1 MVEVLDGETL
11 SSFVLRSGLSDEE
24 RKAAEHKL
32 KQTEYTQPAMLTADL
47 AIEHALNAYGH
58 EPDMVAGHS
67 LGEYA
72 ALMASGILNMD
83 GALRAAAARG
93 TEMGSVEIDDKG
105 LMASVTAPY
114 DAVERILD
122 AAEGYVIAANKNSP
136 KMTVIAGATQAVQD
150 VMKAFEA
157 EGFNCVPLATS
168 HAFHSSIVAPAN
180 EPLRRFLSSLEINW
194 PKIPITAN
202 VDGTFYPNDGPDA
215 KEGILSKLAP
225 QMASSV
231 EWTSQINTMY
241 EAGAR
246 IFVEVGPKRALTMF
260 ATQILEDHPHLAVMT
275 NHPKQGG
282 IASFLTA
289 IGALALAGRPPK
301 TIEGT
306 STVFSEAFRAGPIEA
321 HQASSLPQRSN
332 QEELRVRARPLPT
345 KGSGGLGAP
354 TAVQTVS
361 VPVQKEPTVADYV
374 GDRIAQ
380 HCGYPA
386 MFCQG
391 MVNLRLGLG
400 LTDQSIQS
408 IISAI
413 ASEAQ
418 TDAEVDVQ
426 SATTAADIE
435 RWVSQPPSGWSP
447 RVHLAKTNASPAVVQ
462 TQTIHDPM
470 MQRRADPYVVSGI
483 SLGLPGCEKVFD
495 EDVFERLVR
504 GETCLQEVTD
514 EYKQRLL
521 DKNIKRLIKG
531 RDGSVN
537 IEQATSFDDIPQLA
551 GVKGAFD
558 LAEEFGIDPKMVM
571 AWDITTQL
579 AMASGLLAL
588 RDAGIP
594 LTPEEQ
600 VGKGGLRLIRNW
612 QVPSVHRDRTGIVFA
627 SCFPGL
633 QMAMKHAKTDGDDG
647 EGKFDRR
654 YLFQTLTMSHSQFAQ
669 FTGIRG
675 PTTTINLA
683 CASATGAFQIA
694 EDWLATDRVDRVVI
708 LSADDV
714 TGDDL
719 WEWIGSG
726 FASTGAAST
735 SNVIEEAALPFD
747 KRRNGLV
754 LGMGAASFVVERKS
768 SADERGVQPI
778 AELLGAT
785 TANSAYHGTR
795 LDVEHVATTVDN
807 FVGEMENKWG
817 LDRHAIAKS
826 TVFYSHETY
835 TPARGGSAQ
844 SEVKALRQTFG
855 ESTDSLV
862 IANTKGFTGHPMGV
876 GIEDASMF
884 YGLLTK
890 RIPPIANH
898 KVVDEELGNLHLSKG
913 GDYPN
918 IQYGLRFAAGFGS
931 QIGLSFVR
939 AWPIQGERI
948 DGKRLLA
955 WCRSLA
961 GTDDIQLRLLDN
973 KLVAYVDGD
982 NNLHG
987 GIQGDAYDITAPFEG
1002 LPTEVSPVEQ
1012 PPVQASTPEPEPV
1025 KAEPTPAPV
1034 ATTVVASGDMV
1045 QTVIDVVVKHTGY
1058 PADFV
1063 ELDQDLEG
1071 ELGIDTVKQ
1080 AEIMV
1085 DIRQHFN
1092 LPVDETFVLA
1102 EHPTLNHMIGY
1113 IQRMQG
1119 GEISIPTPA
1128 PVVEATAPTTEPV
1141 VEAPKTTAV
1150 EATPVSDEAMTQ
1162 QVIDVVVKHT
1172 GYPADFIELDQDL
1185 EGELGID
1192 TVKQAEIMVDIREL
1206 FSLPVDEDFLLSEHP
1221 TLSHMIGYIVRMKG
1235 GEAPVSTPSMPSVE
1249 EAPAT
1254 ASAPQ
1259 VEAQSAPMVSDAG
1272 IESSLIEVVV
1282 KHTGYPADFIEMDQD
1297 LEGEL
1302 GIDTVKQAE
1311 IMVDVRE
1318 IFSLPVDE
1326 DFLLSDHPT
1335 LNHFVAYIVKMKGGS
1350 ATPEPET
1357 ASMPAAE
1364 TSMPVENTSVE
1375 HDGCRRW
1382 QIEVEEAESIASTL
1396 ALDGTVVVTDDGWG
1410 IAEHLCTR
1418 LEARGLSTVRIGFEV
1433 GIRDVSIQSEQ
1444 GRTVHRGDPAK
1455 PEHIESITTSLTTM
1469 NVVGMIHLAPMKL
1482 ASASWSEDTL
1492 PSSQISLAAH
1502 GWFGLLKGMDAHFA
1516 GLSQGL
1522 VASVTSMD
1530 GRHGNIGERFNSIQ
1544 CAASGVTKSYAFE
1557 RPNLRTRALDVHPE
1571 LIFDAASA
1579 AEHIETELFERAGEV
1594 EVGLD
1599 RDGRRWLL
1607 AAFAEDVVGELDP
1620 LKSDDVWLVSGGG
1633 SGVTA
1638 ACIVGVAEA
1647 SQGAEASFH
1656 LLGRSVLI
1664 EQTAE
1669 WLEWSE
1675 EDLMKEKMSLRERL
1689 TEASSTGKVTM
1700 VEWNKAWQKFTR
1712 SRDVYQTLSQI
1723 EATGNRAFYHSIDV
1737 TDAEALSSLGASL
1750 SNPITGVVHG
1760 AGLEDSK
1767 LVADKAWETFD
1778 KVVRVKID
1786 GWSALMKAVEASN
1799 GDLRFASTF
1808 TSVAG
1813 RFGNGGQ
1820 TDYAAANSILD
1831 AEMARLTAKGDCRAV
1846 AIGWTGWRDVGMA
1859 TRGSIEAVF
1868 EAAGIETLPVD
1879 VGVQIFVDEALRGG
1893 KRRVIACGSLGL
1905 MDRFDSFRE
1914 APLMLPGDM
1923 AAIMADPSRFPF
1935 IDKVLAFDEEQMV
1948 MTQSTLSVAD
1958 HPFLSDHA
1966 IDGVPYHPGVMAM
1979 EMFAENALLLCP
1991 DSCLAGFEG
2000 VKFGLPVKL
2009 MKGTMR
2015 VRVEAKVE
2023 RTDGDLTWVK
2033 CRLVSDLSNSEGVV
2047 FGEREHHEALV
2058 RLVKKSDDLSGFLQS
2073 EIRELP
2079 SVGTPPPGRLEHHA
2093 SFIYLRYFH
2102 GPRFQSHGGV
2112 LRGVGDASQPGVDG
2126 IALMRHQL
2134 PATDQFAHERN
2145 GEDVLLEALPM
2156 LIEAGFQNAGLVAME
2171 SEGFSSLPVG
2181 IEWSTMLRV
2190 PEQDEELRLR
2200 SIRMAVEDAGVT
2212 VHDVL
2217 VVGSDDAPVLALK
2230 GLRLKAM
2237 APVPDDQKFTLE
2249 R

>member
-1 MVEVLDGETL
+1 M
-11 SSFVLRSGLSDEE
+11 
-24 RKAAEHKL
+24 
-32 KQTEYTQPAMLTADL
+32 
-47 AIEHALNAYGH
+47 
-58 EPDMVAGHS
+58 
-67 LGEYA
+67 
-72 ALMASGILNMD
+72 
-83 GALRAAAARG
+83 
-93 TEMGSVEIDDKG
+93 
-105 LMASVTAPY
+105 
-114 DAVERILD
+114 
-122 AAEGYVIAANKNSP
+122 
-136 KMTVIAGATQAVQD
+136 
-150 VMKAFEA
+150 
-157 EGFNCVPLATS
+157 
-168 HAFHSSIVAPAN
+168 
-180 EPLRRFLSSLEINW
+180 
-194 PKIPITAN
+194 
-202 VDGTFYPNDGPDA
+202 
-215 KEGILSKLAP
+215 
-225 QMASSV
+225 
-231 EWTSQINTMY
+231 
-241 EAGAR
+241 
-246 IFVEVGPKRALTMF
+246 
-260 ATQILEDHPHLAVMT
+260 
-275 NHPKQGG
+275 
-282 IASFLTA
+282 
-289 IGALALAGRPPK
+289 
-301 TIEGT
+301 
-306 STVFSEAFRAGPIEA
+306 
-321 HQASSLPQRSN
+321 
-332 QEELRVRARPLPT
+332 
-345 KGSGGLGAP
+345 
-354 TAVQTVS
+354 
-361 VPVQKEPTVADYV
+361 
-374 GDRIAQ
+374 
-380 HCGYPA
+380 
-386 MFCQG
+386 
-391 MVNLRLGLG
+391 
-400 LTDQSIQS
+400 
-408 IISAI
+408 
-413 ASEAQ
+413 
-418 TDAEVDVQ
+418 
-426 SATTAADIE
+426 
-435 RWVSQPPSGWSP
+435 
-447 RVHLAKTNASPAVVQ
+447 
-462 TQTIHDPM
+462 
-470 MQRRADPYVVSGI
+470 
-483 SLGLPGCEKVFD
+483 
-495 EDVFERLVR
+495 
-504 GETCLQEVTD
+504 
-514 EYKQRLL
+514 
-521 DKNIKRLIKG
+521 
-531 RDGSVN
+531 
-537 IEQATSFDDIPQLA
+537 
-551 GVKGAFD
+551 
-558 LAEEFGIDPKMVM
+558 
-571 AWDITTQL
+571 
-579 AMASGLLAL
+579 
-588 RDAGIP
+588 
-594 LTPEEQ
+594 
-600 VGKGGLRLIRNW
+600 
-612 QVPSVHRDRTGIVFA
+612 
-627 SCFPGL
+627 
-633 QMAMKHAKTDGDDG
+633 
-647 EGKFDRR
+647 
-654 YLFQTLTMSHSQFAQ
+654 
-669 FTGIRG
+669 
-675 PTTTINLA
+675 
-683 CASATGAFQIA
+683 
-694 EDWLATDRVDRVVI
+694 
-708 LSADDV
+708 
-714 TGDDL
+714 
-719 WEWIGSG
+719 
-726 FASTGAAST
+726 
-735 SNVIEEAALPFD
+735 
-747 KRRNGLV
+747 
-754 LGMGAASFVVERKS
+754 
-768 SADERGVQPI
+768 
-778 AELLGAT
+778 
-785 TANSAYHGTR
+785 
-795 LDVEHVATTVDN
+795 
-807 FVGEMENKWG
+807 
-817 LDRHAIAKS
+817 
-826 TVFYSHETY
+826 
-835 TPARGGSAQ
+835 
-844 SEVKALRQTFG
+844 
-855 ESTDSLV
+855 
-862 IANTKGFTGHPMGV
+862 
-876 GIEDASMF
+876 
-884 YGLLTK
+884 
-890 RIPPIANH
+890 
-898 KVVDEELGNLHLSKG
+898 
-913 GDYPN
+913 
-918 IQYGLRFAAGFGS
+918 
-931 QIGLSFVR
+931 
-939 AWPIQGERI
+939 
-948 DGKRLLA
+948 
-955 WCRSLA
+955 
-961 GTDDIQLRLLDN
+961 
-973 KLVAYVDGD
+973 AYVDGD

-987 GIQGDAYDITAPFEG
+987 GIQGEVYDITAPFEG
-1002 LPTEVSPVEQ
+1002 LPTEEPTVEQ
-1012 PPVQASTPEPEPV
+1012 PPVQDPTPVPEPI
-1025 KAEPTPAPV
+1025 KAEPTTAPV
-1034 ATTVVASGDMV
+1034 ATAVAVSGDMV
-1045 QTVIDVVVKHTGY
+1045 QTVVDVVVKHTGY

-1119 GEISIPTPA
+1119 GEVPMPTPA
-1128 PVVEATAPTTEPV
+1128 PVVEVIAPTPEPV
-1141 VEAPKTTAV
+1141 IETPKPASAV
-1150 EATPVSDEAMTQ
+1150 QVTPVTDEAMTQ

-1206 FSLPVDEDFLLSEHP
+1206 FNLPVDEDFLLSDHP

-1235 GEAPVSTPSMPSVE
+1235 GEASVSTPSIPSVE
-1249 EAPAT
+1249 EAPAP
-1254 ASAPQ
+1254 APAPQ
-1259 VEAQSAPMVSDAG
+1259 VEAQSTPMVSDAG

-1350 ATPEPET
+1350 TTPEPEI
-1357 ASMPAAE
+1357 ASMSVAE
-1364 TSMPVENTSVE
+1364 TSMPVEPTSME

-1396 ALDGTVVVTDDGWG
+1396 SLDGTVVITDDGWG
-1410 IAEHLCTR
+1410 IAEHLCSR

-1455 PEHIESITTSLTTM
+1455 PEHIESITTSLSTM
-1469 NVVGMIHLAPMKL
+1469 NVVGMIHLAAMKL

-1492 PSSQISLAAH
+1492 PSSQLSLAAH
-1502 GWFGLLKGMDAHFA
+1502 GWFGLLKGMDAQFA
-1516 GLSQGL
+1516 DLSQGL

-1530 GRHGNIGERFNSIQ
+1530 GRHGNIGERFNAIQ

-1557 RPNLRTRALDVHPE
+1557 RPSLRTRALDVHPE

-1594 EVGLD
+1594 EIGLD

-1669 WLEWSE
+1669 WLDWSE

-1712 SRDVYQTLSQI
+1712 SRDVYKTLSQI

-1750 SNPITGVVHG
+1750 SNPITGVIHG

-1831 AEMARLTAKGDCRAV
+1831 AEMARLTARGDCRAV

-1914 APLMLPGDM
+1914 APLMLPGEM

-1935 IDKVLAFDEEQMV
+1935 IDKVLAFEEEQMV

-1979 EMFAENALLLCP
+1979 EMFAQNALLLCP

-2000 VKFGLPVKL
+2000 VKFGLPVKV

-2023 RTDGDLTWVK
+2023 RTDGNLTWVR

-2047 FGEREHHEALV
+2047 FGEREHHEAVV

-2073 EIRELP
+2073 EITELP

-2200 SIRMAVEDAGVT
+2200 SIRTAVEDAGVT

-2217 VVGSDDAPVLALK
+2217 IVGSDDAPVLALK

-2237 APVPDDQKFTLE
+2237 APVPEDQKFTLE

>member
-1 MVEVLDGETL
+1 
-11 SSFVLRSGLSDEE
+11 
-24 RKAAEHKL
+24 
-32 KQTEYTQPAMLTADL
+32 
-47 AIEHALNAYGH
+47 
-58 EPDMVAGHS
+58 
-67 LGEYA
+67 
-72 ALMASGILNMD
+72 
-83 GALRAAAARG
+83 
-93 TEMGSVEIDDKG
+93 
-105 LMASVTAPY
+105 
-114 DAVERILD
+114 
-122 AAEGYVIAANKNSP
+122 
-136 KMTVIAGATQAVQD
+136 
-150 VMKAFEA
+150 
-157 EGFNCVPLATS
+157 
-168 HAFHSSIVAPAN
+168 
-180 EPLRRFLSSLEINW
+180 
-194 PKIPITAN
+194 
-202 VDGTFYPNDGPDA
+202 
-215 KEGILSKLAP
+215 
-225 QMASSV
+225 
-231 EWTSQINTMY
+231 
-241 EAGAR
+241 
-246 IFVEVGPKRALTMF
+246 
-260 ATQILEDHPHLAVMT
+260 
-275 NHPKQGG
+275 
-282 IASFLTA
+282 
-289 IGALALAGRPPK
+289 
-301 TIEGT
+301 
-306 STVFSEAFRAGPIEA
+306 
-321 HQASSLPQRSN
+321 
-332 QEELRVRARPLPT
+332 
-345 KGSGGLGAP
+345 
-354 TAVQTVS
+354 
-361 VPVQKEPTVADYV
+361 
-374 GDRIAQ
+374 
-380 HCGYPA
+380 
-386 MFCQG
+386 
-391 MVNLRLGLG
+391 
-400 LTDQSIQS
+400 
-408 IISAI
+408 
-413 ASEAQ
+413 
-418 TDAEVDVQ
+418 
-426 SATTAADIE
+426 
-435 RWVSQPPSGWSP
+435 
-447 RVHLAKTNASPAVVQ
+447 
-462 TQTIHDPM
+462 
-470 MQRRADPYVVSGI
+470 
-483 SLGLPGCEKVFD
+483 
-495 EDVFERLVR
+495 
-504 GETCLQEVTD
+504 
-514 EYKQRLL
+514 
-521 DKNIKRLIKG
+521 
-531 RDGSVN
+531 
-537 IEQATSFDDIPQLA
+537 
-551 GVKGAFD
+551 
-558 LAEEFGIDPKMVM
+558 
-571 AWDITTQL
+571 
-579 AMASGLLAL
+579 
-588 RDAGIP
+588 
-594 LTPEEQ
+594 
-600 VGKGGLRLIRNW
+600 
-612 QVPSVHRDRTGIVFA
+612 
-627 SCFPGL
+627 
-633 QMAMKHAKTDGDDG
+633 
-647 EGKFDRR
+647 
-654 YLFQTLTMSHSQFAQ
+654 
-669 FTGIRG
+669 
-675 PTTTINLA
+675 
-683 CASATGAFQIA
+683 
-694 EDWLATDRVDRVVI
+694 
-708 LSADDV
+708 
-714 TGDDL
+714 
-719 WEWIGSG
+719 
-726 FASTGAAST
+726 
-735 SNVIEEAALPFD
+735 
-747 KRRNGLV
+747 
-754 LGMGAASFVVERKS
+754 
-768 SADERGVQPI
+768 
-778 AELLGAT
+778 
-785 TANSAYHGTR
+785 
-795 LDVEHVATTVDN
+795 
-807 FVGEMENKWG
+807 
-817 LDRHAIAKS
+817 
-826 TVFYSHETY
+826 
-835 TPARGGSAQ
+835 
-844 SEVKALRQTFG
+844 
-855 ESTDSLV
+855 
-862 IANTKGFTGHPMGV
+862 MGV

-987 GIQGDAYDITAPFEG
+987 GIQGDTYDITAPFEG

-1119 GEISIPTPA
+1119 GEISMPTPA

-1249 EAPAT
+1249 EAPAP
-1254 ASAPQ
+1254 APAPQ

-1350 ATPEPET
+1350 TTPEPET

-1455 PEHIESITTSLTTM
+1455 PEHIESITTSLSTM

-1502 GWFGLLKGMDAHFA
+1502 GWFGLLKGMDAQFA

-1594 EVGLD
+1594 EIGLD

-1669 WLEWSE
+1669 WLDWSE

-1914 APLMLPGDM
+1914 APLMLPGEM

-2000 VKFGLPVKL
+2000 VKFGLPVKV

-2073 EIRELP
+2073 EITELP

>member
-1 MVEVLDGETL
+1 M
-11 SSFVLRSGLSDEE
+11 
-24 RKAAEHKL
+24 
-32 KQTEYTQPAMLTADL
+32 
-47 AIEHALNAYGH
+47 
-58 EPDMVAGHS
+58 
-67 LGEYA
+67 
-72 ALMASGILNMD
+72 
-83 GALRAAAARG
+83 
-93 TEMGSVEIDDKG
+93 
-105 LMASVTAPY
+105 
-114 DAVERILD
+114 
-122 AAEGYVIAANKNSP
+122 
-136 KMTVIAGATQAVQD
+136 
-150 VMKAFEA
+150 
-157 EGFNCVPLATS
+157 
-168 HAFHSSIVAPAN
+168 
-180 EPLRRFLSSLEINW
+180 
-194 PKIPITAN
+194 
-202 VDGTFYPNDGPDA
+202 
-215 KEGILSKLAP
+215 
-225 QMASSV
+225 
-231 EWTSQINTMY
+231 
-241 EAGAR
+241 
-246 IFVEVGPKRALTMF
+246 
-260 ATQILEDHPHLAVMT
+260 
-275 NHPKQGG
+275 
-282 IASFLTA
+282 
-289 IGALALAGRPPK
+289 
-301 TIEGT
+301 
-306 STVFSEAFRAGPIEA
+306 
-321 HQASSLPQRSN
+321 
-332 QEELRVRARPLPT
+332 
-345 KGSGGLGAP
+345 
-354 TAVQTVS
+354 
-361 VPVQKEPTVADYV
+361 
-374 GDRIAQ
+374 
-380 HCGYPA
+380 
-386 MFCQG
+386 
-391 MVNLRLGLG
+391 
-400 LTDQSIQS
+400 
-408 IISAI
+408 
-413 ASEAQ
+413 
-418 TDAEVDVQ
+418 
-426 SATTAADIE
+426 
-435 RWVSQPPSGWSP
+435 
-447 RVHLAKTNASPAVVQ
+447 
-462 TQTIHDPM
+462 
-470 MQRRADPYVVSGI
+470 
-483 SLGLPGCEKVFD
+483 
-495 EDVFERLVR
+495 
-504 GETCLQEVTD
+504 
-514 EYKQRLL
+514 
-521 DKNIKRLIKG
+521 
-531 RDGSVN
+531 
-537 IEQATSFDDIPQLA
+537 
-551 GVKGAFD
+551 
-558 LAEEFGIDPKMVM
+558 
-571 AWDITTQL
+571 
-579 AMASGLLAL
+579 
-588 RDAGIP
+588 
-594 LTPEEQ
+594 
-600 VGKGGLRLIRNW
+600 
-612 QVPSVHRDRTGIVFA
+612 
-627 SCFPGL
+627 
-633 QMAMKHAKTDGDDG
+633 
-647 EGKFDRR
+647 
-654 YLFQTLTMSHSQFAQ
+654 
-669 FTGIRG
+669 
-675 PTTTINLA
+675 
-683 CASATGAFQIA
+683 
-694 EDWLATDRVDRVVI
+694 
-708 LSADDV
+708 
-714 TGDDL
+714 
-719 WEWIGSG
+719 
-726 FASTGAAST
+726 
-735 SNVIEEAALPFD
+735 
-747 KRRNGLV
+747 
-754 LGMGAASFVVERKS
+754 
-768 SADERGVQPI
+768 
-778 AELLGAT
+778 
-785 TANSAYHGTR
+785 
-795 LDVEHVATTVDN
+795 
-807 FVGEMENKWG
+807 
-817 LDRHAIAKS
+817 
-826 TVFYSHETY
+826 
-835 TPARGGSAQ
+835 
-844 SEVKALRQTFG
+844 
-855 ESTDSLV
+855 
-862 IANTKGFTGHPMGV
+862 
-876 GIEDASMF
+876 
-884 YGLLTK
+884 
-890 RIPPIANH
+890 
-898 KVVDEELGNLHLSKG
+898 
-913 GDYPN
+913 
-918 IQYGLRFAAGFGS
+918 
-931 QIGLSFVR
+931 
-939 AWPIQGERI
+939 
-948 DGKRLLA
+948 
-955 WCRSLA
+955 
-961 GTDDIQLRLLDN
+961 
-973 KLVAYVDGD
+973 
-982 NNLHG
+982 
-987 GIQGDAYDITAPFEG
+987 
-1002 LPTEVSPVEQ
+1002 
-1012 PPVQASTPEPEPV
+1012 
-1025 KAEPTPAPV
+1025 
-1034 ATTVVASGDMV
+1034 
-1045 QTVIDVVVKHTGY
+1045 
-1058 PADFV
+1058 
-1063 ELDQDLEG
+1063 
-1071 ELGIDTVKQ
+1071 
-1080 AEIMV
+1080 
-1085 DIRQHFN
+1085 
-1092 LPVDETFVLA
+1092 
-1102 EHPTLNHMIGY
+1102 
-1113 IQRMQG
+1113 
-1119 GEISIPTPA
+1119 
-1128 PVVEATAPTTEPV
+1128 
-1141 VEAPKTTAV
+1141 
-1150 EATPVSDEAMTQ
+1150 
-1162 QVIDVVVKHT
+1162 
-1172 GYPADFIELDQDL
+1172 
-1185 EGELGID
+1185 
-1192 TVKQAEIMVDIREL
+1192 
-1206 FSLPVDEDFLLSEHP
+1206 
-1221 TLSHMIGYIVRMKG
+1221 
-1235 GEAPVSTPSMPSVE
+1235 STPSIPPVE
-1249 EAPAT
+1249 EAPAP
-1254 ASAPQ
+1254 APAPQ
-1259 VEAQSAPMVSDAG
+1259 VEVQSAPMVSDAG

-1350 ATPEPET
+1350 TTPEPET
-1357 ASMPAAE
+1357 ASLPVAE
-1364 TSMPVENTSVE
+1364 TSMPLENTSVE

-1455 PEHIESITTSLTTM
+1455 PEHIESITTSLSTM

-1502 GWFGLLKGMDAHFA
+1502 GWFGLLKGMDAQLA

-1594 EVGLD
+1594 EIGLD

-1638 ACIVGVAEA
+1638 ACIIGVAEA

-1656 LLGRSVLI
+1656 LLGRSSSSSKQQSGWI
-1664 EQTAE
+1664 GAKRI
-1669 WLEWSE
+1669 
-1675 EDLMKEKMSLRERL
+1675 LMKEKMSLRERL

-1767 LVADKAWETFD
+1767 LVADKVWETFD

-1914 APLMLPGDM
+1914 APLMLPGEM

-1935 IDKVLAFDEEQMV
+1935 IDKVLAFEEEQMV

-2000 VKFGLPVKL
+2000 VKFGLPVKV

-2073 EIRELP
+2073 EITELP

-2200 SIRMAVEDAGVT
+2200 SIRMAVEDGGVT

-2237 APVPDDQKFTLE
+2237 APVPEDQKFTLE